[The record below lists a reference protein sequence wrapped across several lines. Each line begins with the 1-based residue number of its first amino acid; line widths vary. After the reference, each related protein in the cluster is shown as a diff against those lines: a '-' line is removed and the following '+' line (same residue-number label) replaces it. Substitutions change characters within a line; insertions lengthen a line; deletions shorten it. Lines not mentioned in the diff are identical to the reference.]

1 MAEAKDKNETFKNIL
16 LELMVSNE
24 TLDKINANTLNTSEM
39 GLEAAASLESLV
51 ANQSSSNLK
60 EPASNQEVAANQS
73 SNDLKGPA
81 GNEDGAQPQMEFL
94 TEGMISIL
102 NLIATDSLRTVVAL
116 NAISQVMSD
125 TFELNKSEALKNEED
140 RREGKKNN
148 NKEERAVVPKKEKM
162 DSSFGIMGT
171 LAAIAGLVIGFVAGV
186 VASLAKT
193 FKSVMTAIGQLLK
206 LDVLLAKIG
215 ITPERI
221 QKLFRPISD
230 FFSRISQNIS
240 KAIQFV
246 KTSIAESKFFQS
258 IKKFFEPLRSV
269 FSFFTKEGSFLS
281 KLSGMFGKVGAVF
294 GNLGSIFKFALKFG
308 VILGKLAGPIGIAIS
323 AVTSIFDGFKVF
335 EKTGDIGAAIEV
347 GVVGFIN
354 AFTGNILDLLKD
366 AVSWIAGALG
376 FTGVEEFLDSFSFT
390 DIIAEL
396 FKRFIKAG
404 RDMFEK
410 FFQNFIDIYGDISKK
425 FSEGDIIGGIIEIF
439 RGFLKTIATLVVDIP
454 KNLLASAAEGLG
466 FDGAAKSMRE
476 FSLSSLF
483 GGTNTKTG
491 GDVQTD
497 TKSVTGAAGETTKTK
512 NSQKKLDKLLE
523 QAKKDQEKEQE
534 KERKKLEEA
543 TEATDGAN
551 EGEDELAERMETES
565 NPPLSIFG
573 SDTFG
578 DFNKA
583 LVKNFNRTT
592 NPAAITPAAVE
603 NVGAQIA
610 ALGTNTADMV
620 QDAAGRSS
628 ASVVAPV
635 SNTKNNTTNNSS
647 VTIQQSNLPDR
658 TALSLRP
665 AWVFPGGY

>member
-16 LELMVSNE
+16 LELMASNE
-24 TLDKINANTLNTSEM
+24 TLDKINANTLNASET

-51 ANQSSSNLK
+51 ANQSLSNSGGS
-60 EPASNQEVAANQS
+60 AV
-73 SNDLKGPA
+73 ND
-81 GNEDGAQPQMEFL
+81 DGSQPQMEFL

-102 NLIATDSLRTVVAL
+102 NLIANDSLRTVVAL

-125 TFELNKSEALKNEED
+125 TFDLNKSEALKNEED

-148 NKEERAVVPKKEKM
+148 NKERAAVPKKEKM
-162 DSSFGIMGT
+162 NSSFGIMGT

-206 LDVLLAKIG
+206 LDVLLGKIG

-230 FFSRISQNIS
+230 FFTRISQNIS

-246 KTSIAESKFFQS
+246 KASIAESKFFQS

-294 GNLGSIFKFALKFG
+294 SNLGGIFKFALKFG

-323 AVTSIFDGFKVF
+323 AITSIFDGFKVF

-396 FKRFIKAG
+396 FNRSIKAG

-410 FFQNFIDIYGDISKK
+410 FFQNFVDIFGDISKK
-425 FSEGDIIGGIIEIF
+425 FSEGDIIGGIVEIF

-466 FDGAAKSMRE
+466 FDGVAKSMRE
-476 FSLSSLF
+476 FSLSELL

-491 GDVQTD
+491 GDVQRDRD
-497 TKSVTGAAGETTKTK
+497 TKSIAAAAGETTSAKK
-512 NSQKKLDKLLE
+512 EQKKLDKLLA
-523 QAKKDQEKEQE
+523 QAKEEQEKEQE
-534 KERKKLEEA
+534 KEQKKLEEA
-543 TEATDGAN
+543 NDGAD

-565 NPPLSIFG
+565 SSPLNIFG

-592 NPAAITPAAVE
+592 NPAGAAITPAKVE
-603 NVGAQIA
+603 NVGSHIA
-610 ALGTNTADMV
+610 ALGTNTADMAK
-620 QDAAGRSS
+620 DAAGRAAS
-628 ASVVAPV
+628 SVVAPV
-635 SNTKNNTTNNSS
+635 TNTKNSTTNNSS